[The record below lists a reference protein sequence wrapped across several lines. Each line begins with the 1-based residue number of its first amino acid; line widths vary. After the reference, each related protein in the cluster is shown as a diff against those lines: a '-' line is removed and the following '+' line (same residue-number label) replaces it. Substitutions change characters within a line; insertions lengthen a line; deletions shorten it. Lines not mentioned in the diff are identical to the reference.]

1 MNRWTP
7 ERKQK
12 QAALIKTWKPWEKS
26 SGAKTP
32 EGKKRSSQNALK
44 HGGRTAEIIELR
56 KKYLAIMKER
66 HQFIKQ
72 VTETIHETRNTR

>member
-1 MNRWTP
+1 MTSWTP
-7 ERKQK
+7 ERRQR
-12 QAALIKTWKPWEKS
+12 QAELIRAWKPWEKS
-26 SGAKTP
+26 TGAKTP

-66 HQFIKQ
+66 RQFVRQ
-72 VTETIHETRNTR
+72 VKETIYETGNTP